1 MEGAGR
7 RVADRTPFASVRK
20 DVDEVS
26 VGREYAEP
34 LRVSIGG
41 LGAIGLRVARAL
53 DAGIPGLSLVAVSAR
68 DHGRALARLG
78 DFQNAPPVKP
88 LDRLGDDSDVVVE
101 CAPAAVFRQIAEPAL
116 RFGRVLMPL
125 SIGQLLF
132 NPDLVDL
139 AARSGARILVPS
151 GAMLGLDALR
161 AASEGEIH
169 MVRLVTKNRRARW
182 LEPYILKGS
191 ASTWKLLRRRYW
203 SLRETRTTRQ
213 RRSPPISTSGLLS
226 VWRVWGRNGR

>member
-1 MEGAGR
+1 M
-7 RVADRTPFASVRK
+7 RK

-78 DFQNAPPVKP
+78 DFQNAPPLKP

-116 RFGRVLMPL
+116 RLGRVLMPL

-169 MVRLVTKNRRARW
+169 MVSG
-182 LEPYILKGS
+182 E
-191 ASTWKLLRRRYW
+191 RYPC
-203 SLRETRTTRQ
+203 RGQ
-213 RRSPPISTSGLLS
+213 RRKQ
-226 VWRVWGRNGR
+226 